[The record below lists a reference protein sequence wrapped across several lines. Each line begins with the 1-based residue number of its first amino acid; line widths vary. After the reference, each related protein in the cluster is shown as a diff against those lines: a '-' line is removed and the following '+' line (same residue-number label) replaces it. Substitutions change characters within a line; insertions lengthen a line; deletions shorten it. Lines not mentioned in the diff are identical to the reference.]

1 MNLIFRYLQTT
12 NEANTNANSKN
23 STKIIN
29 LTDKLEESKNNENSK
44 CEMFGGFGFLI
55 QGILGA
61 AAFSVLILK
70 RYIEKPRRPWKIW
83 FYDVAKQIISSVVLH
98 LFNLII
104 SAILSSDEQDADACV
119 WYFVTVFLD
128 CTLGAFLSYIFIWL
142 TDGIANSSD
151 WTFLKTGLYYEEIKI
166 GNKKNY
172 QLIWKKYLSQ
182 LGVWL
187 TITLIV
193 KIILLIMLKI
203 CKLFLVNLG
212 TFFLSP
218 FTNAKIRLVMVMII
232 FPVILNAL
240 YFWVVDNILKLKES
254 DKGEINLN
262 EEKKQNKMNIE
273 LNQLKEKS
281 INRNSSSSTDIKNA
295 NEEKLDVE

>member
-1 MNLIFRYLQTT
+1 MNIIYRFLESTNNQNTT
-12 NEANTNANSKN
+12 EV
-23 STKIIN
+23 
-29 LTDKLEESKNNENSK
+29 EESNSK

-55 QGILGA
+55 QAILGA
-61 AAFSVLILK
+61 AAFSILIVK

-83 FYDVAKQIISSVVLH
+83 FYDVAKQIISSLVLH

-104 SAILSSDEQDADACV
+104 SAILSSDEKDADACV
-119 WYFVTVFLD
+119 WYFVTVVLD
-128 CTLGAFLSYIFIWL
+128 CTLGAFLSYIFMWL
-142 TDGIANSSD
+142 MDGIANSSD
-151 WTFLKTGLYYEEIKI
+151 WTILKTGLYYDEYME
-166 GNKKNY
+166 GNKKCY
-172 QLIWKKYLSQ
+172 KLDWKKYGSQ

-187 TITLIV
+187 AITLIV

-218 FTNAKIRLVMVMII
+218 FSNAKIRLVMVMII

-254 DKGEINLN
+254 DKDEVKLE
-262 EEKKQNKMNIE
+262 EEKKDSNVNNIE
-273 LNQLKEKS
+273 LGQLKDK
-281 INRNSSSSTDIKNA
+281 NRNSNSSSSTDVNN
-295 NEEKLDVE
+295 NEVKLDID

>member
-1 MNLIFRYLQTT
+1 MTFFNRLLTNNL
-12 NEANTNANSKN
+12 NETS
-23 STKIIN
+23 ST
-29 LTDKLEESKNNENSK
+29 EESK

-55 QGILGA
+55 QAILGA
-61 AAFSVLILK
+61 AAFSILIVK

-83 FYDVAKQIISSVVLH
+83 FYDVAKQIISSLVLH

-104 SAILSSDEQDADACV
+104 SAILSSDEKDADACV
-119 WYFVTVFLD
+119 WYFVTVVLD
-128 CTLGAFLSYIFIWL
+128 CTLGAFLSYIFMWL
-142 TDGIANSSD
+142 MDGIANSSD
-151 WTFLKTGLYYEEIKI
+151 WTILKTGLYYDEYME
-166 GNKKNY
+166 GNKKCY
-172 QLIWKKYLSQ
+172 KLDWKKYGSQ

-187 TITLIV
+187 VITLIV

-218 FTNAKIRLVMVMII
+218 FSNAKVRLVMVMII

-254 DKGEINLN
+254 DKDEVNLN
-262 EEKKQNKMNIE
+262 EEKKDSNVNNIE
-273 LNQLKEKS
+273 LGQLKDK
-281 INRNSSSSTDIKNA
+281 NRNSNSSSSTDVNN
-295 NEEKLDVE
+295 NEVKLDID

>member
-1 MNLIFRYLQTT
+1 MNFFLRLLDAT
-12 NEANTNANSKN
+12 ENSDTN
-23 STKIIN
+23 STN
-29 LTDKLEESKNNENSK
+29 LEGNSK
-44 CEMFGGFGFLI
+44 CEMFGGFGVLI
-55 QGILGA
+55 QAILGA
-61 AAFSVLILK
+61 AAFSILIVK
-70 RYIEKPRRPWKIW
+70 RYVEKPRRPWKIW

-104 SAILSSDEQDADACV
+104 SAILSSDEKDADACV
-119 WYFVTVFLD
+119 WYFVTVTLD
-128 CTLGAFLSYIFIWL
+128 CTLGAFLSYIFMWL

-151 WTFLKTGLYYEEIKI
+151 WTFLKTGLYYEEYMI
-166 GNKKNY
+166 GDKKNY
-172 QLIWKKYLSQ
+172 KLIWKKYLSQ

-187 TITLIV
+187 GITLIV

-218 FTNAKIRLVMVMII
+218 FSNAKVRLVMVMII

-254 DKGEINLN
+254 NKDEVQLN
-262 EEKKQNKMNIE
+262 EEKKENNNINVE
-273 LNQLKEKS
+273 LSQLKNKNNN
-281 INRNSSSSTDIKNA
+281 INNSSSSPNLTNN
-295 NEEKLDVE
+295 NEVKLDDD

>member
-1 MNLIFRYLQTT
+1 MNIIYRFLESTNNQNTT
-12 NEANTNANSKN
+12 EV
-23 STKIIN
+23 
-29 LTDKLEESKNNENSK
+29 EESNSK

-55 QGILGA
+55 QAILGA
-61 AAFSVLILK
+61 AAFSILIVK

-104 SAILSSDEQDADACV
+104 SAILSSDEKDADACV
-119 WYFVTVFLD
+119 WYFVTVTLD
-128 CTLGAFLSYIFIWL
+128 CTLGAFLSYIFMWL
-142 TDGIANSSD
+142 MDGIANSSD
-151 WTFLKTGLYYEEIKI
+151 WTILKTGLYYEEYME
-166 GNKKNY
+166 GNKKCY
-172 QLIWKKYLSQ
+172 KLDWKKYGSQ

-187 TITLIV
+187 GITLIV
-193 KIILLIMLKI
+193 KIILLIMVKI

-218 FTNAKIRLVMVMII
+218 FSNAKVRLVMVMII

-254 DKGEINLN
+254 DKDEVNLN
-262 EEKKQNKMNIE
+262 EEKKDSNVNNIE
-273 LNQLKEKS
+273 LGQLKDK
-281 INRNSSSSTDIKNA
+281 NRNSNSSSSTDVNN
-295 NEEKLDVE
+295 NEVKLDVD

>member
-1 MNLIFRYLQTT
+1 MNIIYRFLESTNNQNTT
-12 NEANTNANSKN
+12 EV
-23 STKIIN
+23 
-29 LTDKLEESKNNENSK
+29 EESNSK

-55 QGILGA
+55 QAILGA
-61 AAFSVLILK
+61 AAFSILIVK
-70 RYIEKPRRPWKIW
+70 RYIEKPSRPWKIW

-104 SAILSSDEQDADACV
+104 SAILSSDEKDADACV
-119 WYFVTVFLD
+119 WYFVTVTLD
-128 CTLGAFLSYIFIWL
+128 CTLGAFLSYIFMWL
-142 TDGIANSSD
+142 MDGIANSSD
-151 WTFLKTGLYYEEIKI
+151 WTILKTGLYYDEYME
-166 GNKKNY
+166 GNKKCY
-172 QLIWKKYLSQ
+172 KLDWKKYGSQ

-187 TITLIV
+187 VITLIV

-218 FTNAKIRLVMVMII
+218 FSNAKVRLVMVMII

-254 DKGEINLN
+254 DKDEVNLN
-262 EEKKQNKMNIE
+262 EEKKNSNVNNIE
-273 LNQLKEKS
+273 LGQLKDK
-281 INRNSSSSTDIKNA
+281 NRNSNSSSSTDVNN
-295 NEEKLDVE
+295 NEVKLDID

>member
-1 MNLIFRYLQTT
+1 MNIIYRFLESTNNQNTT
-12 NEANTNANSKN
+12 EV
-23 STKIIN
+23 
-29 LTDKLEESKNNENSK
+29 EESNSK

-55 QGILGA
+55 QAILGA
-61 AAFSVLILK
+61 AAFSILIVK

-104 SAILSSDEQDADACV
+104 SAILSSDEKDADACV
-119 WYFVTVFLD
+119 WYFVTVTLD
-128 CTLGAFLSYIFIWL
+128 CTLGAFLSYIFMWL
-142 TDGIANSSD
+142 MDGIANSSD
-151 WTFLKTGLYYEEIKI
+151 WTILKTGLYYDEYME
-166 GNKKNY
+166 GNKKCY
-172 QLIWKKYLSQ
+172 KLDWKKYGSQ

-187 TITLIV
+187 GITLIV

-218 FTNAKIRLVMVMII
+218 FSNAKVRLVMVMII

-240 YFWVVDNILKLKES
+240 YFWVVDNILKLKDS
-254 DKGEINLN
+254 DKDEVNLN
-262 EEKKQNKMNIE
+262 EEKKESNINNIE
-273 LNQLKEKS
+273 LGQLKDK
-281 INRNSSSSTDIKNA
+281 NRNSNSSSSTDGNN
-295 NEEKLDVE
+295 NEVKLDID

>member
-1 MNLIFRYLQTT
+1 MNIIYRFLESTNNQNTT
-12 NEANTNANSKN
+12 EV
-23 STKIIN
+23 
-29 LTDKLEESKNNENSK
+29 EESNSK

-55 QGILGA
+55 QAILGA
-61 AAFSVLILK
+61 AAFSILIVK

-104 SAILSSDEQDADACV
+104 SAILSSDEKDADACV
-119 WYFVTVFLD
+119 WYFVTVTLD
-128 CTLGAFLSYIFIWL
+128 CTLGAFLSYIFMWL
-142 TDGIANSSD
+142 MDGIANSSD
-151 WTFLKTGLYYEEIKI
+151 WTILKTGLYYDEYME
-166 GNKKNY
+166 GNKKCY
-172 QLIWKKYLSQ
+172 KLDWKKYGSQ

-187 TITLIV
+187 GITLIV

-218 FTNAKIRLVMVMII
+218 FSNAKVRLVMVMII

-240 YFWVVDNILKLKES
+240 YFWIVDNILKLKES
-254 DKGEINLN
+254 DKDEVNLN
-262 EEKKQNKMNIE
+262 EEKKDSNVNNIE
-273 LNQLKEKS
+273 LGQLKDK
-281 INRNSSSSTDIKNA
+281 NRNSNSSSSTDVNN
-295 NEEKLDVE
+295 NEVKLDVD